1 MGKRDIMHEALKMAG
16 AERVFWKVKVK
27 PGMPTLFSV
36 YQGVP
41 VLSLSGN
48 PFGVAAIVELLVRP
62 AIQKMKRDDSVR
74 LVRVKGIMADTFP
87 KPSKGRRLIRAY
99 WENGM
104 FHLPKGLHSNG
115 VLASMIGCNCLI
127 DMRPGDPE
135 LKEGAPAE
143 AILL

>member
-1 MGKRDIMHEALKMAG
+1 MGKKDIMHEALKMAG

-48 PFGVAAIVELLVRP
+48 PFGVAAMTELLVRP
-62 AIQKMKRDDSVR
+62 AIQKMKRDDSIR

-87 KPSKGRRLIRAY
+87 SPAKGA
-99 WENGM
+99 G
-104 FHLPKGLHSNG
+104 
-115 VLASMIGCNCLI
+115 
-127 DMRPGDPE
+127 
-135 LKEGAPAE
+135 
-143 AILL
+143 